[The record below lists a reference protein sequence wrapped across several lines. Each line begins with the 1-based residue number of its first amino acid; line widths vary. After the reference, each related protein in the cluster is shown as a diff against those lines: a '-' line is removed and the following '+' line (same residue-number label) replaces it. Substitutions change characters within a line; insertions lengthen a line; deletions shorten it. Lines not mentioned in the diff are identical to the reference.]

1 VGLLFSFLKPRDRDQ
16 DQIDFHR
23 SLHRRDIF
31 EIYKFMKKFMK
42 KPRSKFIFRKTAVF
56 GQAKEKELRE
66 VRILCGLIE
75 SWRDVLYC
83 TGIVRPQEMKKAVY
97 Q

>member
-1 VGLLFSFLKPRDRDQ
+1 
-16 DQIDFHR
+16 
-23 SLHRRDIF
+23 
-31 EIYKFMKKFMK
+31 MKKLK
-42 KPRSKFIFRKTAVF
+42 KPRCKFIFRKTAVF

-75 SWRDVLYC
+75 SWRDVLCC

-97 Q
+97 QWCQVARPVFLERYESIKRERAKKRSTVKS